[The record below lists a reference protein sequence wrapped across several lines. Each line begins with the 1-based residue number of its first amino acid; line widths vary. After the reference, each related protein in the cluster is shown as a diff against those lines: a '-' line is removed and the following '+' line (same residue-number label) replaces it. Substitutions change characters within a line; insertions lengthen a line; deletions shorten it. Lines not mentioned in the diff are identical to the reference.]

1 MSDLL
6 TLMKQLGSDAGLA
19 QEYEK
24 NPTAVIDRYKL
35 TAEERKALLAADI
48 DALLKLTGLKSALYA
63 TNTTVSVYDNKN

>member
-24 NPTAVIDRYKL
+24 NPAAVIERYDL
-35 TAEERKALLAADI
+35 SDEERKALLAADTE
-48 DALLKLTGLKSALYA
+48 ALLKLTGLKGGLYA
-63 TNTTVSVYDNKN
+63 TNTTVRAYDNK